1 MIWRAVLAVLVGVA
15 VIAAGGHAS
24 GAPESVGAAQA
35 ALASATAE
43 REAAEERVR
52 EAEARRAAAS
62 QEADRLGQL
71 DAELTTEIAE
81 ARRALREYAIA
92 AYIDGGQSE
101 IFRSTLTIEQAQALA
116 WQSSLLMGQS
126 VSADDAAERF
136 ESLKQAND
144 PEVLAAATALD
155 RAEVA
160 LQDAR
165 NDLIQAS
172 AFERDAEAALARA
185 RAAAEQEAAA
195 RRAAAREA
203 AAAAAASAE
212 APSAPAAAPRRPS
225 APAAPSPPAAPS
237 TGGGGGPSGG
247 APAGMG
253 NPTAAE
259 IATLAKIRRCESG
272 GNYSILSPS
281 GRYRGAYQFDKPT
294 WRSVGGTGDPAAAS
308 PAEQDYR
315 ALLLLRSRGTRPWP
329 HCGR

>member
-1 MIWRAVLAVLVGVA
+1 MIWRAALAVLVGVA
-15 VIAAGGHAS
+15 VLAAGGHAS

-35 ALASATAE
+35 ALTSATAE
-43 REAAEERVR
+43 RRAAEERVR

-136 ESLKQAND
+136 ESLKEAND

-195 RRAAAREA
+195 RRAAAAREA
-203 AAAAAASAE
+203 AAQQSAAAAASAAE
-212 APSAPAAAPRRPS
+212 PAAPSAAPRRPS
-225 APAAPSPPAAPS
+225 APAAPPAPAVPS
-237 TGGGGGPSGG
+237 TGG